1 MADKPAYQT
10 EMAAVSKNAER
21 VISKAPG
28 YRDAIADCREIVL
41 ANLAMTSEIPAP
53 TFGEKERGRFLM
65 DRFRECGLDHVSQD
79 EADNCCAVMS
89 GSEGEQTILVAAHL
103 DTVYSDSVDHSIAVD
118 TESVRGAG
126 VADNSLGVAVL
137 ASIPTLLEQLDIK
150 LKSNVIL
157 VGASRGL
164 GRGNIEGMSFFL
176 DNYDQSITAG
186 VCVEGV
192 ELGRLSYSS
201 LGMLRGEISCVID
214 DDDDLQDIGSSGAVG
229 LLSDIIN
236 RIARIPLPQ
245 KPRTKIILGSCK
257 AGKGYNSIARSAS
270 LRLEVRS
277 EEVGM
282 VSSIEHE
289 LNEIIAEIGSLSG
302 AKIELETV
310 AGRRP
315 GGIEFGHPLT
325 VGIRKIMDT
334 LEIEPEVEPSI
345 SELSAL
351 IAHNIPGVTLGI
363 TKEIDI
369 VDELT
374 ESIEIEPMAAGIAQ
388 LITLLVAIDGGLL
401 DG

>member
-1 MADKPAYQT
+1 
-10 EMAAVSKNAER
+10 
-21 VISKAPG
+21 
-28 YRDAIADCREIVL
+28 
-41 ANLAMTSEIPAP
+41 
-53 TFGEKERGRFLM
+53 
-65 DRFRECGLDHVSQD
+65 
-79 EADNCCAVMS
+79 
-89 GSEGEQTILVAAHL
+89 
-103 DTVYSDSVDHSIAVD
+103 
-118 TESVRGAG
+118 
-126 VADNSLGVAVL
+126 
-137 ASIPTLLEQLDIK
+137 
-150 LKSNVIL
+150 
-157 VGASRGL
+157 
-164 GRGNIEGMSFFL
+164 
-176 DNYDQSITAG
+176 
-186 VCVEGV
+186 
-192 ELGRLSYSS
+192 
-201 LGMLRGEISCVID
+201 
-214 DDDDLQDIGSSGAVG
+214 
-229 LLSDIIN
+229 
-236 RIARIPLPQ
+236 
-245 KPRTKIILGSCK
+245 
-257 AGKGYNSIARSAS
+257 
-270 LRLEVRS
+270 
-277 EEVGM
+277 M